1 MIVLFT
7 DFGLEGPYVGQMKAA
22 LYRFAPTVPVID
34 LCHDVPA
41 FDIEAA
47 AHLLA
52 ALAPAFPR
60 TATFVGLVDPGVGTA
75 AREPAMIGCDGV
87 WFVGPDNGLF
97 DVVAARARTVRW
109 RHVTWRP
116 PRLSASFHGRDLF
129 APVAARLAR
138 DDKVEGVEI
147 APPARLAAAG
157 ADLARV
163 IYIDR
168 YGNAMTGLRAEN
180 VARARALRIAGRT
193 LKFAETFGAA
203 AAGEPFWYENANGLV
218 EIALNQGR
226 AAEALGLEVGTAVA
240 LGPS

>member
-7 DFGLEGPYVGQMKAA
+7 DFGLEGPSVGQMKAA
-22 LYRFAPTVPVID
+22 LHRFAPTVPVID

-41 FDIEAA
+41 FDIAAA

-97 DVVAARARTVRW
+97 NVVAARARTVRW

-138 DDKVEGVEI
+138 
-147 APPARLAAAG
+147 
-157 ADLARV
+157 V

-168 YGNAMTGLRAEN
+168 YGNAMTGLRAKN